1 MGIKTYKPKTSS
13 LRYKTTLSF
22 DDLSKGND
30 PLKSLTKGKN
40 LNRAEILLVGL
51 VLEEE
56 VVGIRESI
64 G

>member
-30 PLKSLTKGKN
+30 PLKSLTKGK
-40 LNRAEILLVGL
+40 
-51 VLEEE
+51 
-56 VVGIRESI
+56 S
-64 G
+64 